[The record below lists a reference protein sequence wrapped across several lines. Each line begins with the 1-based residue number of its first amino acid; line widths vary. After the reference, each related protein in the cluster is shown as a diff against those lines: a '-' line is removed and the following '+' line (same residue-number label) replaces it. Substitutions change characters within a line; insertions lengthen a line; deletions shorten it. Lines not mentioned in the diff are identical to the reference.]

1 MDAAKR
7 DAANG
12 IKNGNHVTLL
22 KNGGELFPALTK
34 SIDAAKFEVR
44 IETYIFRDDRSGAAI
59 ADALKRAVKR
69 GVAARVLIDGFGS
82 HETNPQF
89 FTELRAAGVTV
100 LVFRPDY
107 RWLSLRR
114 AHLRRTHR
122 KIAIIDA
129 RIAFVGGI
137 NLIDDFTESL
147 SEFPRYDYAV
157 QVEGPVLANIYHAT
171 ERLWKLVSWWSVRKL
186 GAKAEIRRWLRRP
199 QQDVELAKAQ
209 RAALINA
216 ARASRHE
223 APAGNMRAQFLAR
236 DNFRNRR
243 EIENAYLDAII
254 AAQKKI
260 LIVNS
265 YFLPGRRFR
274 RELRAAAA
282 RGVEVTLLL
291 QGRADHALLQMAT
304 RALYEQLLGAGIKI
318 YEYEKSMM
326 HCKVATIDDQ
336 WATVGSSNLDPFS
349 LFLNREANIV
359 VYDEGFAR
367 DLCLSVHA
375 EIKENARQFD
385 PADWQRRPLIERI
398 KSWLAYGFA
407 RAATGWIGVKG
418 DWLG

>member
-1 MDAAKR
+1 MDAV
-7 DAANG
+7 DG
-12 IKNGNHVTLL
+12 IKDGNHVTLL
-22 KNGGELFPALTK
+22 KNGGELFPAMID

-44 IETYIFRDDRSGAAI
+44 IETYIFRDDRSGIAI

-69 GVAARVLIDGFGS
+69 GVASRVLIDGFGS
-82 HETNPQF
+82 HQTHPQF
-89 FTELRAAGVTV
+89 FTDLRAAGVTI

-137 NLIDDFTESL
+137 NLIDDFTNSL

-186 GAKAEIRRWLRRP
+186 GAKAEVRHWLRRP
-199 QQDVELAKAQ
+199 QREIELAKAQ
-209 RAALINA
+209 RAALIDA
-216 ARASRHE
+216 AQASQHDHH
-223 APAGNMRAQFLAR
+223 AGSMRAQFLAR

-254 AAQKKI
+254 NSQKKI

-274 RELRAAAA
+274 RSLRAAAA

-304 RALYEQLLGAGIKI
+304 RTLYEQMLGSGIKI

-336 WATVGSSNLDPFS
+336 WSTVGSSNLDPFS

-359 VYDEGFAR
+359 VLDEAFAR
-367 DLCLSVHA
+367 QLSGSVFA
-375 EIKENARQFD
+375 EIKDGARQVD
-385 PADWQRRPLIERI
+385 PANWRRRPFTQRI
-398 KSWLAYGFA
+398 ANWLAYGFA
-407 RAATGWIGVKG
+407 RLATGWIGVKS

>member
-1 MDAAKR
+1 MDAV
-7 DAANG
+7 DG
-12 IKNGNHVTLL
+12 IKDGNHVTLL
-22 KNGGELFPALTK
+22 KNGGELFSAMIN

-69 GVAARVLIDGFGS
+69 GVASRVLIDGFGS
-82 HETNPQF
+82 HETNPNF
-89 FTELRAAGVTV
+89 FTGLRAAGVTL

-137 NLIDDFTESL
+137 NLIDDFTNSL

-186 GAKAEIRRWLRRP
+186 GAKAEIRRWLGRP
-199 QQDVELAKAQ
+199 QEEITLAKAQ

-216 ARASRHE
+216 AKVH
-223 APAGNMRAQFLAR
+223 PHDGQAGGMRAQFLAR

-243 EIENAYLDAII
+243 QIEDAYLGAII
-254 AAQKKI
+254 NAQKTI

-274 RELRAAAA
+274 RKLRAAAA

-304 RALYEQLLGAGIKI
+304 RALYEQMLGSGIKI

-336 WATVGSSNLDPFS
+336 WSTVGSSNLDPFS

-359 VYDEGFAR
+359 VLDEAFAR
-367 DLCLSVHA
+367 QLSTSVFA
-375 EIKENARQFD
+375 EIKDGARQVD
-385 PADWQRRPLIERI
+385 PANWQRRPVIQRI
-398 KSWLAYGFA
+398 KNWLAYGFA
-407 RAATGWIGVKG
+407 RVATGWIGVKR
-418 DWLG
+418 DWLD

>member
-1 MDAAKR
+1 MDAV
-7 DAANG
+7 DG
-12 IKNGNHVTLL
+12 IKDGNHVTLL
-22 KNGGELFPALTK
+22 KNGGELFPALIN

-69 GVAARVLIDGFGS
+69 GVASRVLIDGFGS
-82 HETNPQF
+82 HETNPNF
-89 FTELRAAGVTV
+89 FTGLRAAGVTV

-137 NLIDDFTESL
+137 NLIDDFTNSL

-157 QVEGPVLANIYHAT
+157 QVEGPVLANIYHSN

-199 QQDVELAKAQ
+199 QEEITLAKAQ

-216 ARASRHE
+216 AKLHQHDGQ
-223 APAGNMRAQFLAR
+223 AGGMHAQFLAR

-243 EIENAYLDAII
+243 QIEDAYLEAII
-254 AAQKKI
+254 SARKKI
-260 LIVNS
+260 LIVNA

-304 RALYEQLLGAGIKI
+304 RALYEQMLGAGIII
-318 YEYEKSMM
+318 YEYEKSML
-326 HCKVATIDDQ
+326 HCKIATIDDQ
-336 WATVGSSNLDPFS
+336 WSTVGSSNLDPFS

-359 VYDEGFAR
+359 VQDEAFAR
-367 DLCLSVHA
+367 QLSTSVFS
-375 EIKENARQFD
+375 EIKDGARQFD
-385 PADWQRRPLIERI
+385 PADWQRRPLTERI
-398 KSWLAYGFA
+398 KNWFAYGFA
-407 RAATGWIGVKG
+407 RVATGWVGVKS

>member
-1 MDAAKR
+1 MDSAH
-7 DAANG
+7 N
-12 IKNGNHVTLL
+12 NQVTLL
-22 KNGGELFPALTK
+22 KNGGEFFPALIAA
-34 SIDAAKFEVR
+34 IDAAKFEVR
-44 IETYIFRDDRSGAAI
+44 IETYIFRDDRSGIAI

-69 GVAARVLIDGFGS
+69 SVAVRVLIDGFGS
-82 HETNPQF
+82 HETSPHF
-89 FTELRAAGVTV
+89 FEALRAAGVTV
-100 LVFRPDY
+100 MMFRPDY

-122 KIAIIDA
+122 KIAIVDA

-137 NLIDDFTESL
+137 NLIDDLTESL

-157 QVEGPVLANIYHAT
+157 QIEGPVLASIYHAT

-199 QQDVELAKAQ
+199 QEEITLANAQ
-209 RAALINA
+209 RAAVINA
-216 ARASRHE
+216 AQSSQRDHR
-223 APAGNMRAQFLAR
+223 AGNMQVQFLAR

-243 EIENAYLDAII
+243 QIEDAYLDAIKN
-254 AAQKKI
+254 ARKKI

-336 WATVGSSNLDPFS
+336 WSTVGSSNLDPFS

-359 VYDEGFAR
+359 VLDEAFAR
-367 DLCLSVHA
+367 QLSESVFA
-375 EIKENARQFD
+375 EINEGARQFD
-385 PADWQRRPLIERI
+385 PANWQHRPLTQRI
-398 KSWLAYGFA
+398 KNWLAYGFA
-407 RAATGWIGVKG
+407 RVATGWIGVKG

>member
-1 MDAAKR
+1 MDAV
-7 DAANG
+7 DG
-12 IKNGNHVTLL
+12 IKDGNHVTLL
-22 KNGGELFPALTK
+22 KNGGELFPALIN

-69 GVAARVLIDGFGS
+69 GVASRVLIDGFGS
-82 HETNPQF
+82 HETNPNF
-89 FTELRAAGVTV
+89 FTGLRAAGVTV

-137 NLIDDFTESL
+137 NLIDDFTNSL

-157 QVEGPVLANIYHAT
+157 QVEGPVLANIYHSN

-199 QQDVELAKAQ
+199 QEEITLAKAQ

-216 ARASRHE
+216 AKLHQHDGQ
-223 APAGNMRAQFLAR
+223 AGGMRAQFLAR

-243 EIENAYLDAII
+243 QIEDAYLEAII
-254 AAQKKI
+254 SARKKI
-260 LIVNS
+260 LIVNA

-304 RALYEQLLGAGIKI
+304 RALYEQMLGAGIII
-318 YEYEKSMM
+318 YEYEKSML
-326 HCKVATIDDQ
+326 HCKIATIDDQ
-336 WATVGSSNLDPFS
+336 WSTVGSSNLDPFS

-359 VYDEGFAR
+359 VQDEAFAR
-367 DLCLSVHA
+367 QLSTSVFS
-375 EIKENARQFD
+375 EIKDGARQFD
-385 PADWQRRPLIERI
+385 PADWQRRPLTERI
-398 KSWLAYGFA
+398 KNWFAYGFA
-407 RAATGWIGVKG
+407 RVATGWVGVKS